1 MEACTEK
8 SFVIDGNRGENMTKT
23 AIEKQLKSATGG
35 KILLCMSEIARCL
48 GMGKDH
54 TRSLLA
60 GLDYLPSGREKRYLI
75 SDVAERIAERK
86 RV

>member
-1 MEACTEK
+1 
-8 SFVIDGNRGENMTKT
+8 MTKT
-23 AIEKQLKSATGG
+23 SIRRQLEAATG
-35 KILLCMSEIARCL
+35 KSFLCVSEIARCL
-48 GMGKDH
+48 GMGQDH

-75 SDVAERIAERK
+75 SDVAERIVERK

>member
-1 MEACTEK
+1 
-8 SFVIDGNRGENMTKT
+8 MTKT
-23 AIEKQLKSATGG
+23 EIKRQLEAATG
-35 KILLCMSEIARCL
+35 KSFLCVSEIARCL
-48 GMGKDH
+48 GMGQDN
-54 TRSLLA
+54 TRALLA

>member
-1 MEACTEK
+1 MSNFQEE
-8 SFVIDGNRGENMTKT
+8 EYMTKT
-23 AIEKQLKSATGG
+23 SIRRQLEAATG
-35 KILLCMSEIARCL
+35 KSFLCVSEIARCL
-48 GMGKDH
+48 GMGQDH

>member
-1 MEACTEK
+1 MSNFQEE
-8 SFVIDGNRGENMTKT
+8 EYMTKT
-23 AIEKQLKSATGG
+23 SIRRQLETATG
-35 KILLCMSEIARCL
+35 KSFLCASEIARCL

>member
-1 MEACTEK
+1 
-8 SFVIDGNRGENMTKT
+8 MTKT
-23 AIEKQLKSATGG
+23 SIRRQLEAATG
-35 KILLCMSEIARCL
+35 KSFLCVSEIARCL
-48 GMGKDH
+48 GMGQDH